1 MATKKGKH
9 ARTSPASSPTVSTTS
24 PGDMHEGIKDTTE
37 SIVVAFILAF
47 VFRTFM
53 IEAFVIPTGSMAA
66 TLYGKHG
73 AIVCED
79 CAWQNDYGLTDL
91 ATRGARFGSDNQVRC
106 QNCNHLNS
114 DLTIHDGAR
123 SRKRPGKPTRGNA
136 EAGDRILVFKWP
148 FDFGAET
155 FGPRRWDVT
164 VFKNPA
170 AGDENFIKRLVG
182 MPSEVLE
189 ILDGDIYSVPIEN
202 LSDRSL
208 RALEDVR
215 RNKYQERFEQPN
227 GAARGFRSSAVP
239 RFVLDELSRKLVIRR
254 KTDDAQKAMWVVL
267 YHHDYPPLEWDDDQ
281 PRWKPVETDGA
292 MWSAAHRR
300 LVFSGASGASATVR
314 FDGKNIVDHN
324 AYNIDVPRR
333 AWNAVS
339 DLRFDAVLYRRAGDG
354 ALEITL
360 PKHEDDFTVRLNAN
374 GRVTLTRTPMDGGE
388 PIVLGETLVAPFEPD
403 RPVDIAFQNVDY
415 RLAVEI
421 DGHEVLATTPEQYAP
436 DVKALRTRRPRSSRK
451 PWIKATNLDIELW
464 HVVLSRDEHYTTVSF
479 EPAHT
484 AGWGTA
490 NNPILLRKGE
500 YFMLGD
506 NSPASRDSRL
516 WDQVGAHLVDRGENY
531 QLGTVP
537 SDQLIGRA
545 FFVYW
550 PSGLRPDWL
559 PFLGDRGVIPN
570 VGRMRWIR

>member
-1 MATKKGKH
+1 MATKKRKH
-9 ARTSPASSPTVSTTS
+9 TRKRPEPSSSATATATSS
-24 PGDMHEGIKDTTE
+24 GDMHEGIKDTTE

-79 CAWQNDYGLTDL
+79 CGIQNDYGLTDL
-91 ATRGARFGSDNQVRC
+91 ATRAPRYGSENQVRC

-114 DLTIHDGAR
+114 NLTIHDGAR
-123 SRKRPGKPTRGNA
+123 TRRGQPSHANA
-136 EAGDRILVFKWP
+136 EAGDRILVHKWP
-148 FDFGAET
+148 FDFGAEW

-170 AGDENFIKRLVG
+170 AGNENFIKRLVG

-189 ILDGDIYSVPIEN
+189 ILDGDVYSAPIES
-202 LSDRSL
+202 LSEPTLQS
-208 RALEDVR
+208 LEDVR
-215 RNKYQERFEQPN
+215 RKKYQQRFEQPD
-227 GAARGFRSSAVP
+227 GATRGFRSGAVP
-239 RFVLDELSRKLVIRR
+239 GSVLDELSEKLVLRR
-254 KTDDAQKAMWVVL
+254 KTDDAQKAMWVLL
-267 YHHDYPPLEWDDDQ
+267 YDHDYPPLEWDIGQ
-281 PRWKPVETDGA
+281 PRWKPVDSTGA
-292 MWSAAHRR
+292 MWSAAHKQ
-300 LVFSGASGASATVR
+300 LAFSGASGESATVR
-314 FDGKNIVDHN
+314 FDGKSIVDHN
-324 AYNIDVPRR
+324 AYNIDVPQRS
-333 AWNAVS
+333 WNAVS
-339 DLRFDAVLYRRAGDG
+339 DLRFDAVLHRRDGNG

-360 PKHEDDFTVRLNAN
+360 PKHEDDFTLRLHAN
-374 GRVTLTRTPMDGGE
+374 GRVTLTRTPMGGGDS
-388 PIVLGETLVAPFEPD
+388 ILLGETLVAPFETD

-415 RLAVEI
+415 QLAVEI
-421 DGHEVLATTPEQYAP
+421 DGRKVLTTTPEQYAP
-436 DVKALRTRRPRSSRK
+436 NVKALRTRRPRPSRK
-451 PWIKATNLDIELW
+451 PWLKATGLDIELW
-464 HVVLSRDEHYTTVSF
+464 HVVLSRDEHYTPAAF
-479 EPAHT
+479 EPAHV

-516 WDQVGAHLVDRGENY
+516 WDQVGPHLLDRGEDY

-537 SDQLIGRA
+537 ADQLIGRA

-550 PSGLRPDWL
+550 PSGLRPNWL
-559 PFLGDRGVIPN
+559 PILGDRGIIPN